1 MKSIICA
8 DDEDTIQK
16 ILTRILESRGYDVRM
31 YGNGEEV
38 INAFNQRKADLILL
52 DVSMP
57 VKSGLETC
65 RELRRS
71 PDSFDVPIIMI
82 SGLGSEDSITEGLE
96 AGADDY
102 ILKPFKPDEILAK
115 VSVTLKKREAQTACD
130 LGMAVGTRFVGRYD
144 ITRKLTSILL

>member
-8 DDEDTIQK
+8 DAEDTIQK

-102 ILKPFKPDEILAK
+102 VAKP
-115 VSVTLKKREAQTACD
+115 VSMKELIKRIEGFLDGAE
-130 LGMAVGTRFVGRYD
+130 
-144 ITRKLTSILL
+144 SP